1 MSYLKATERKI
12 LKDLAILYS
21 YPLLA
26 ISKLRKGSSWTHAYT
41 HTQIIYSYLA
51 VSWGSI
57 LPTGFDGLP

>member
-12 LKDLAILYS
+12 LKDLAYSTVILFS
-21 YPLLA
+21 HFQ
-26 ISKLRKGSSWTHAYT
+26 IEEGVKLDTCMHIHKLS
-41 HTQIIYSYLA
+41 SYLA